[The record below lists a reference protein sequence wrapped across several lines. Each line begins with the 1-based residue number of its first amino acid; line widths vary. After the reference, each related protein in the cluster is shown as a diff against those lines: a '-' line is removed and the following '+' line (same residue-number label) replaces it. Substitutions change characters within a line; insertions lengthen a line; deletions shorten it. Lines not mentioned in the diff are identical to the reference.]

1 MKDKFIGFCAALL
14 ASALLVASAAD
25 VPLIDADEPMFGW
38 SFGRG
43 EEFPGAKGSLK
54 AAADVPS
61 PRRPAL
67 WVKAPKGADGF
78 TLRLIDGTGQCH
90 QLPLR
95 IAPSGEWQRIGFSGW
110 FSGPHSKDLDHVGD
124 LILE

>member
-1 MKDKFIGFCAALL
+1 MYVLL
-14 ASALLVASAAD
+14 
-25 VPLIDADEPMFGW
+25 
-38 SFGRG
+38 
-43 EEFPGAKGSLK
+43 
-54 AAADVPS
+54 PS
-61 PRRPAL
+61 GVTWDCRTPSSL